1 MSELV
6 EKRIRMA
13 TPDDC
18 TAIREVY
25 RPYVEKTW
33 LTTEDVLVSEDVFRE
48 RLVHVMTEYP
58 CLVAEIN
65 QQIIGYCYAH
75 RHRVRPAYDWN
86 AELSIYIDKAWA
98 GHHVGTVLY
107 RSLISMLR
115 MQEVRNLY
123 AVVVCGNR
131 PSESLH
137 KKVGF
142 EFVTAYEAIAYKR
155 GKWLTLLEFEQR
167 IGNMAIPPDPFV
179 PISDISATALQELC
193 DEATAELM
201 YSW

>member
-1 MSELV
+1 MLNYS

-13 TPDDC
+13 TPEDSH
-18 TAIREVY
+18 AIREVY
-25 RPYVEKTW
+25 RPYVEDTW
-33 LTTEDVLVSEDVFRE
+33 LTTEDKLVSEVIFRE
-48 RLVHVMTEYP
+48 RLVQVMAEYP
-58 CLVAEIN
+58 CLVAEVDQN
-65 QQIIGYCYAH
+65 IIGYCYAH
-75 RHRVRPAYDWN
+75 RHRVRPAYNWN
-86 AELSIYIDKAWA
+86 AELSIYINSAWA
-98 GHHVGTVLY
+98 GHHIGTVLY
-107 RSLISMLR
+107 RTLIDILR

-123 AVVVCGNR
+123 ALVVCGNR

-179 PISDISATALQELC
+179 SINNLPSMALQNLC
-193 DEATAELM
+193 DEASAELVR
-201 YSW
+201 SW